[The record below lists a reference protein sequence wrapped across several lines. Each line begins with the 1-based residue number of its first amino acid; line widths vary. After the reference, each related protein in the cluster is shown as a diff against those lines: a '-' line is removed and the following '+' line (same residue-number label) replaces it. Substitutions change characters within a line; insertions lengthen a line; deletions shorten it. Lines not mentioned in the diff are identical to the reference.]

1 MMDISRG
8 LRFYQQFHRFYNR
21 CLTPLMERQQLSL
34 REIQVLLF
42 LANNP
47 GCDTARDVEKLRGL
61 AKSQVSAAV
70 EHLTGRGL
78 LRRLPD
84 QRDRR
89 IVRLSITEA
98 GWPIAREAQRIQARC
113 GGALLEGLSREELTQ
128 MQGILEKVLANG
140 ERLAGKESLE

>member
-1 MMDISRG
+1 M
-8 LRFYQQFHRFYNR
+8 
-21 CLTPLMERQQLSL
+21 
-34 REIQVLLF
+34 
-42 LANNP
+42 
-47 GCDTARDVEKLRGL
+47 
-61 AKSQVSAAV
+61 

>member
-84 QRDRR
+84 QRDPGGLCGFPSQKR
-89 IVRLSITEA
+89 A
-98 GWPIAREAQRIQARC
+98 GPLPGRPSGFRPAAAGRC
-113 GGALLEGLSREELTQ
+113 WRG
-128 MQGILEKVLANG
+128 
-140 ERLAGKESLE
+140 

>member
-47 GCDTARDVEKLRGL
+47 GCDTARDV
-61 AKSQVSAAV
+61 
-70 EHLTGRGL
+70 
-78 LRRLPD
+78 
-84 QRDRR
+84 
-89 IVRLSITEA
+89 
-98 GWPIAREAQRIQARC
+98 
-113 GGALLEGLSREELTQ
+113 
-128 MQGILEKVLANG
+128 
-140 ERLAGKESLE
+140 

>member
-47 GCDTARDVEKLRGL
+47 AATRPGMW
-61 AKSQVSAAV
+61 KSCGDWQNP
-70 EHLTGRGL
+70 RCP
-78 LRRLPD
+78 RRW
-84 QRDRR
+84 
-89 IVRLSITEA
+89 SI
-98 GWPIAREAQRIQARC
+98 
-113 GGALLEGLSREELTQ
+113 
-128 MQGILEKVLANG
+128 
-140 ERLAGKESLE
+140 

>member
-70 EHLTGRGL
+70 EHLTGRGR

-98 GWPIAREAQRIQARC
+98 GWPIAWEAQRIQARC